1 LILCVVFVAVY
12 PPWLGLGGRFP
23 PSSPKQITDFLPLE
37 CLSDELVSGSVCG
50 RLFWPPVQRGVHR
63 FWFGGCPENAYH
75 GVV

>member
-1 LILCVVFVAVY
+1 VVELSIAWARWSISTKLPPPNKSRILFPLSVY
-12 PPWLGLGGRFP
+12 QMG
-23 PSSPKQITDFLPLE
+23 
-37 CLSDELVSGSVCG
+37 LVSGSVCG